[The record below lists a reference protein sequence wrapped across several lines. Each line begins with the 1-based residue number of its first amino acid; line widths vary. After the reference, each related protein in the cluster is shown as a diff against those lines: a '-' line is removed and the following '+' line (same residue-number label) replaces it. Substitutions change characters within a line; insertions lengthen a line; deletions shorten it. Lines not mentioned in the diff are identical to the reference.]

1 MIVGTA
7 KENKTIG
14 CRTGRIPA
22 GFKGLSG
29 PGRRMLPVTD
39 VFGRSVP
46 PDC

>member
-7 KENKTIG
+7 KENKAIG

-29 PGRRMLPVTD
+29 PGRRMLP
-39 VFGRSVP
+39 
-46 PDC
+46 